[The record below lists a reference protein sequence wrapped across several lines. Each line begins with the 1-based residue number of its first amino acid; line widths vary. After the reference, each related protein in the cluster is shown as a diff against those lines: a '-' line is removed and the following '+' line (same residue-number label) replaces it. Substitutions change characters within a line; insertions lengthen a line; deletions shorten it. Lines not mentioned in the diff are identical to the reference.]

1 MSLGLSGYGLSHSD
15 IGGYT
20 TLDGVLTRSEE
31 LLLRW
36 AEYSAFT
43 PLMRTHEGNKPD
55 LNHQI
60 FSSNET
66 LIKFG
71 RLTAIYSTLAPYHKE
86 IVQLV
91 STDGLP
97 AMRPLFLHY
106 PNDEN
111 VFDVEYQYLYG
122 PDLLVAPV
130 LEPNAVRIFFSFNS
144 KCTIQY

>member
-1 MSLGLSGYGLSHSD
+1 MGLSGYGLSHSD

-20 TLDGVLTRSEE
+20 TLDGILTRSEE

-66 LIKFG
+66 LKHFG
-71 RLTAIYSTLAPYHKE
+71 RLTAIYSSLTPYHKE

-106 PNDEN
+106 PNDLET
-111 VFDVEYQYLYG
+111 FDIEYEYLYG
-122 PDLLVAPV
+122 GELLVAPV
-130 LEPNAVRIFFSFNS
+130 VEPSVVNIFQLRNY
-144 KCTIQY
+144 CAA